1 MQYLLLM
8 YFDETWD
15 QLSLAARQQIYEEQ
29 LPGFCAIKE
38 DSHWG

>member
-1 MQYLLLM
+1 MDIAGGRFLV
-8 YFDETWD
+8 TGGA
-15 QLSLAARQQIYEEQ
+15 SLIGSHLTQQ